1 VPNSD
6 FSAVADH
13 AVGGHHLFIIQY
25 SAFACGSR
33 RDHGSTSMN
42 VKLPRRKFLHLAA
55 GAAAL
60 STVTRFAGAQAYPTR
75 PVHLIVGT
83 PAGLAPDIIARLV
96 GQWLSER
103 LGQQFVVD
111 NRWGAGT
118 NIATEAVVRA
128 SPDGHTL
135 LLSNLANAVNAT
147 LYPKL
152 GFNFIR
158 DTVPVCLIGSG
169 AFVMVINPSVPAKT
183 VPEFIAYAKAN
194 SGKINMAS
202 NGIGTTPHIFGEL
215 FKMKTG
221 VDMVHVPYRTHP
233 VFDLISGQV
242 QVAFLSVASSGYI
255 KSGELRGLAVT
266 SAERS
271 AVLPDLPA
279 MREFLPGY
287 EASSW
292 YGLSAP
298 RNTPTAIVERL
309 NKEINTGLADPGLA
323 ARLAELGVTPL
334 PGLPA
339 DYGRLISEET
349 ERWAKVVNFAGIK
362 PL

>member
-1 VPNSD
+1 MG
-6 FSAVADH
+6 AL
-13 AVGGHHLFIIQY
+13 G
-25 SAFACGSR
+25 
-33 RDHGSTSMN
+33 N
-42 VKLPRRKFLHLAA
+42 VKPFRRKFLHLAA

-60 STVTRFAGAQAYPTR
+60 STVTRFAWAQAYPTR
-75 PVHLIVGT
+75 PVHLVVGT

-96 GQWLSER
+96 GRWLSER

-111 NRWGAGT
+111 NRGGAGT
-118 NIATEAVVRA
+118 NIATEAVVRD

-152 GFNFIR
+152 SFNFMR
-158 DTVPVCLIGSG
+158 DTVPAALIGSG
-169 AFVMVINPSVPAKT
+169 DFVMVINPSVPAKT

-194 SGKINMAS
+194 PGKINMAS
-202 NGIGTTPHIFGEL
+202 NGTGTPPHIFGEL

-221 VDMVHVPYRTHP
+221 VDMVHVPYRAHP

-242 QVAFLSVASSGYI
+242 QVAFLSVASRGYI
-255 KSGELRGLAVT
+255 RTGEIRALAVT
-266 SAERS
+266 SARRS

-279 MREFLPGY
+279 MNEFLPGY
-287 EASSW
+287 EANSW
-292 YGLSAP
+292 YGISAP

-309 NKEINTGLADPGLA
+309 NTEINAGLADLA
-323 ARLAELGVTPL
+323 LATRLAELGVTPL
-334 PGLPA
+334 PGSPA
-339 DYGRLISEET
+339 DYGRLISDET
-349 ERWAKVVNFAGIK
+349 AKWANVVKFAGMT